1 MQISITVEEAIMLN
15 AIKQMRQCIKSRA
28 PKEQREDAV
37 NVIFWELM
45 ELMDN
50 KYFDEEDIG

>member
-15 AIKQMRQCIKSRA
+15 AIKQMRQCIKSSA
-28 PKEQREDAV
+28 PKEQKEDAV

-45 ELMDN
+45 DLMDN
-50 KYFDEEDIG
+50 KYFDEED